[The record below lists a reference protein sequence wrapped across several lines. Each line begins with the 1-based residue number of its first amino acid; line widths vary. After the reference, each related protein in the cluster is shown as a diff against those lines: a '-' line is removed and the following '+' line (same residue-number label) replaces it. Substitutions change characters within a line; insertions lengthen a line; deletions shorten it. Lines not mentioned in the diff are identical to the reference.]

1 MDTFSSDYIS
11 SAPVGLTANVVRS
24 IPREVP
30 IPVKIPVFT
39 PKHKKQIKDI
49 QKSLLKI
56 ADLLSKVN

>member
-11 SAPVGLTANVVRS
+11 NAPVGLTANVVRS
-24 IPREVP
+24 IPR
-30 IPVKIPVFT
+30 IAPVSIRVPVFT

-56 ADLLSKVN
+56 AELISKID